1 MAAAQGSKAGERQ
14 DRGGVMALRLY
25 VAAGA
30 PNSERALANLDAI
43 REKYLDVCNIEVIDV
58 FEAPERALAD
68 DVLVTPTLLRVSPL
82 PVRRIIGDLS
92 QVERVV
98 RALLYGSEKN

>member
-1 MAAAQGSKAGERQ
+1 MAGERQ
-14 DRGGVMALRLY
+14 DKGGVMKLRLY

-30 PNSERALANLDAI
+30 PISERALANLEAI
-43 REKYLDVCNIEVIDV
+43 REKHLDVCNIEVIDV

-92 QVERVV
+92 QAGRVV
-98 RALLYGSEKN
+98 RALLNRSEQN